1 MALWCR
7 NASIVN
13 FSDPAAKGGYSMM
26 SLFDQAKAM
35 EQYGYEQRA
44 EGFEEGFEKGVLKGA
59 LENQKKKRAEAVQ

>member
-1 MALWCR
+1 
-7 NASIVN
+7 
-13 FSDPAAKGGYSMM
+13 MM
-26 SLFDQAKAM
+26 SLFYQAKAM

>member
-1 MALWCR
+1 
-7 NASIVN
+7 
-13 FSDPAAKGGYSMM
+13 M

-44 EGFEEGFEKGVLKGA
+44 EGFEEGFEKGKGVLKGA